1 MKDRKFDLENRLL
14 EYAARIIRLT
24 ERFPKTRAGNHLAG
38 QLLRSGTSPLPN
50 HGEAQGAESRKDF
63 IHKMGICLK
72 EFNESYRWLRLAAKV
87 PLLDDVSEFDELI
100 QETRELMCIF
110 ATSIRTA
117 RENGSIVDVRFR
129 CSH

>member
-1 MKDRKFDLENRLL
+1 MNHKFDLEDRLL
-14 EYAARIIRLT
+14 EYATRIICLT
-24 ERFPKTRAGNHLAG
+24 EKFPKTRSGNHLAG

-87 PLLDDVSEFDELI
+87 PLLDDASEIGELV
-100 QETRELMCIF
+100 QETKELMCIF

-117 RENGSIVDVRFR
+117 RENG
-129 CSH
+129 